1 MLANI
6 FYEQLP
12 PDFFK
17 LIVLA
22 FNFTQNDFIIFPLS
36 FNMLLFYPLFRYV
49 LFTFYT
55 ANQIPR

>member
-6 FYEQLP
+6 FLRATATR
-12 PDFFK
+12 FFK

-36 FNMLLFYPLFRYV
+36 FNMLLFYPLFCYV

-55 ANQIPR
+55 ANQIQR